1 MPVFLTSIGTILGVI
16 LFLRFGYAVGHAG
29 LGGALAII
37 AAGHLV
43 TIPTVLA
50 VAEIATNRRV
60 AGGGAYY
67 IISRSFGIGIGGSTG
82 IVLYLAQAISTSFYL
97 VAFTEAVMPAIEWSE
112 RFHGIAVPSHWVG
125 VFSAALLLAL
135 ILAKGT
141 ALGVRAL
148 WTVCAIL
155 AVSICAFLFGR
166 GDDSIRPDGMNL
178 TARIANPDSFGTVF
192 ATCFPAFTGMIA
204 GLGLSGDLKTPQK
217 SIPQGTIGATLAGMV
232 VYVLV
237 AVKLAASATPEA
249 LAADAFIMTRIAL
262 WGPAI
267 YIGLAAASLSSAVGS
282 ILVAPRTLQAL
293 AKDNVFG
300 LPRLNRLLAQGKGK
314 SQDPVAATLATGAI
328 VLVFVYGGSLDSIAQ
343 LLSQFFLATYGALCA
358 VSFLEHFAGNPSY
371 RPTFST
377 RWYVSLIGALMCAMM
392 MIRISVLYALLAAV
406 VMLLFY
412 IGLRRTRRGEG
423 DLAAI
428 FQGAMYQL
436 TRKLRIVLQRKG
448 AETSEAAW
456 RPSFIALTR
465 FSEGRL
471 GQFDLLRW
479 LCYRQGFGH
488 FIIFIQGEYSYVAE
502 LEARML
508 LDRIIERSEVSRA
521 GIYVDT
527 LISPSFGLA
536 LSQTLQ
542 APGISGLRNNSVLLE
557 FDQDSDEEAR
567 EVMSGAR
574 TAAES
579 MFNAVVLR
587 SSKQRFGYRSNIHVW
602 CMGGNQANASL
613 MLLLAYIVVGHPD
626 WKKADIRMFVGYD
639 PDKIEREADKLP
651 PLLRQ
656 GRLPIAKQNIE
667 AAPCPRSVSME
678 VEAMQRSASADL
690 LLVELP
696 RERILE
702 LDHEWLL
709 KSYSGA
715 QDVVFVYAS
724 ERIPI
729 G

>member
-112 RFHGIAVPSHWVG
+112 RFHGIAVPPHWVG

-148 WTVCAIL
+148 WTVCVIL
-155 AVSICAFLFGR
+155 AVSIGAFLFGR

-267 YIGLAAASLSSAVGS
+267 YIGLAAASLSS
-282 ILVAPRTLQAL
+282 
-293 AKDNVFG
+293 
-300 LPRLNRLLAQGKGK
+300 
-314 SQDPVAATLATGAI
+314 
-328 VLVFVYGGSLDSIAQ
+328 
-343 LLSQFFLATYGALCA
+343 
-358 VSFLEHFAGNPSY
+358 
-371 RPTFST
+371 
-377 RWYVSLIGALMCAMM
+377 
-392 MIRISVLYALLAAV
+392 
-406 VMLLFY
+406 
-412 IGLRRTRRGEG
+412 
-423 DLAAI
+423 
-428 FQGAMYQL
+428 
-436 TRKLRIVLQRKG
+436 
-448 AETSEAAW
+448 
-456 RPSFIALTR
+456 
-465 FSEGRL
+465 
-471 GQFDLLRW
+471 
-479 LCYRQGFGH
+479 
-488 FIIFIQGEYSYVAE
+488 
-502 LEARML
+502 
-508 LDRIIERSEVSRA
+508 
-521 GIYVDT
+521 
-527 LISPSFGLA
+527 
-536 LSQTLQ
+536 
-542 APGISGLRNNSVLLE
+542 
-557 FDQDSDEEAR
+557 
-567 EVMSGAR
+567 
-574 TAAES
+574 
-579 MFNAVVLR
+579 
-587 SSKQRFGYRSNIHVW
+587 
-602 CMGGNQANASL
+602 
-613 MLLLAYIVVGHPD
+613 
-626 WKKADIRMFVGYD
+626 
-639 PDKIEREADKLP
+639 
-651 PLLRQ
+651 
-656 GRLPIAKQNIE
+656 
-667 AAPCPRSVSME
+667 
-678 VEAMQRSASADL
+678 
-690 LLVELP
+690 
-696 RERILE
+696 
-702 LDHEWLL
+702 
-709 KSYSGA
+709 
-715 QDVVFVYAS
+715 
-724 ERIPI
+724 
-729 G
+729 